1 MEGRMHQLNFRTAD
15 PYDAVPRMLDHARK
29 SGFVPQVLRLE
40 STGAGH
46 YMLHAVFGPASGIS
60 VATLTEQLR
69 RIVSVSDLQAEN
81 ANDLQFFD
89 ATA

>member
-1 MEGRMHQLNFRTAD
+1 MHQLNFRTAD
-15 PYDAVPRMLDHARK
+15 PCDAVPRMLDYARK

-40 STGAGH
+40 SAGAGH
-46 YMLHAVFGPASGIS
+46 YTLHAVFGPASGIS

-69 RIVSVSDLQAEN
+69 RSVSLSDLQAEN
-81 ANDLQFFD
+81 ANDLQSFD